1 VFTGAGRALTAG
13 VVEITSWL
21 TILSETFH
29 MSTHYSFRC
38 TALIL
43 LTAGYG
49 WAGGHFIPA
58 GSSPW
63 AYVFQFVILLL
74 LLVFGVGFLTSA
86 MGAAALSADAPGA
99 AAAGA
104 AGEGTTG
111 SAGSAPKRLRWNV
124 RALSIFAGL
133 TLIINIANIVQGAM
147 GQHAYGSHNSF
158 EDLVP
163 IGMILAGDAI
173 WLLTALPGGLLLR
186 TGETRGTRA

>member
-1 VFTGAGRALTAG
+1 MVFTDAGRALTVG
-13 VVEITSWL
+13 VVEIGFL
-21 TILSETFH
+21 LFILSETFH
-29 MSTHYSFRC
+29 MSTHYSLRC

-74 LLVFGVGFLTSA
+74 LLVFGVGFLT
-86 MGAAALSADAPGA
+86 GAAGSAASPAGA
-99 AAAGA
+99 VAAGA
-104 AGEGTTG
+104 
-111 SAGSAPKRLRWNV
+111 APKRLRLNV

-158 EDLVP
+158 ADLVP

-173 WLLTALPGGLLLR
+173 WLLTVLPGAYR
-186 TGETRGTRA
+186 PGTRVIKRING